1 MSRPATSGEL
11 QIARQ
16 LCPDLSWENAAV
28 NEGGQFHKVV
38 IGNPQ
43 AVIRMAR
50 SPAATE
56 QMPRTVE
63 LLSLLESQ
71 LNYQIPVAVSEILHV
86 DGLSSVAM
94 SFIPGS
100 AHEPHYGDP
109 KVLGQLVKELAE
121 VPLEQISAH
130 LAKPFSF
137 RGEWT
142 QARQQQCFDALPK
155 ELRAPATALWD
166 QLDILAQVPAG
177 LVHGDLAGHNMH
189 WIDEKLIGILDWDLA
204 AAWDPAL
211 NTAYLS
217 LWHGLEMVDLISPN
231 SEEAHRAKIWLG
243 LMSLERLSD
252 TLSRSDNPKMG
263 KLMRKIGPRILT
275 AAQSING

>member
-16 LCPDLSWENAAV
+16 LCPDLSWEDAAV

-50 SPAATE
+50 TPAATE

-63 LLSLLESQ
+63 LLSLLKASSTIRSGGGLRDPACRRAQ
-71 LNYQIPVAVSEILHV
+71 
-86 DGLSSVAM
+86 LSSM

-142 QARQQQCFDALPK
+142 QARQQQCFDALPE

-166 QLDILAQVPAG
+166 QLDIWRRFQRTG
-177 LVHGDLAGHNMH
+177 
-189 WIDEKLIGILDWDLA
+189 
-204 AAWDPAL
+204 AW
-211 NTAYLS
+211 
-217 LWHGLEMVDLISPN
+217 
-231 SEEAHRAKIWLG
+231 
-243 LMSLERLSD
+243 
-252 TLSRSDNPKMG
+252 
-263 KLMRKIGPRILT
+263 
-275 AAQSING
+275 